1 MVLDKLIVRERKMTA
16 RKRDSEILTELRK
29 PQEDSEIAQQK
40 EFPDLERLPGLKL
53 TGQALAD
60 LLMVFEF
67 LHNFGETLGFGKL
80 NPLTSSFPRNFQIS
94 FILSIPLSIDMDS
107 LPSLQSLHLSLTCE
121 DAAEAEEELL
131 SVISHLLV
139 CAIEDPGI
147 PNPVRHTT
155 LLGQSLR
162 TADITNSN
170 LSEILR
176 IYLYAVATGEVRT
189 LNGVTLDRERERR
202 VADHHQLDPEIM
214 ITTGKNKEY
223 YEHLQQN
230 QTWKLSECLKDK
242 PFVALNPTVKAE
254 ILAHLCNDLLLN
266 KAVVRQIENSLDAVA
281 QHKRDRYAIEN
292 RIRKYKHM
300 HARRLR
306 LEQFEKQQLLA
317 KQIAAQQQAMQ
328 AAALAQA
335 QQAAQQAAA
344 TAITTNENAENKSV
358 DDSNEATATPAT
370 DGEKEM
376 DAADTEAAA
385 NDKVESNL
393 VKTPSNLTNASSCD
407 NLTDISELNNHKED
421 TLSSADA
428 PAMATRN
435 EEEAPPSG
443 ETKPVVNEDPKPAT
457 PAPSMV
463 QVKNE
468 EFTNAIDASR
478 VLNNGATTPDINN
491 LLNKK
496 IISTTADGST
506 TDGNLDEELSDLESE
521 GTILED
527 DEDNRM
533 TSDELYK
540 KLEKILKSASQNK
553 ILLEQSANSLRANC
567 YGQDRYWRR
576 YWHLPRAGGIFVE
589 GLESAQPE
597 VLKYQAKLEEDEVKR
612 AESAAAANAESGSTE
627 SGNSKR
633 RGKKRK
639 LTLVDEPPSDVETRS
654 NEVEASDE
662 VAEAEKKSGEEES
675 ENVEAPTAPVAEV
688 EEPMQIEDVEEQ
700 SKESAAT
707 TANGETKAAE
717 ANETDEM
724 SDIEDS
730 IPRAI
735 LVQKASSNNDDE
747 TVVEVNNQIGGAT
760 IAPATEPQAEQ
771 SNEPK
776 TSDESNCDSRLEN
789 GKDETAAA
797 APTAVAIE
805 VKQEMGEVATTI
817 PTSAVINV
825 DAAAC
830 GDTTIKIEIKNE
842 FMDEIIE
849 EPIIEKWF
857 SIANR
862 EIQLTSCETQIPLSS
877 QAAYSNITCD
887 MILQCQGNRWDIG
900 NNAHYFHVPI
910 EGPSNLQI
918 NRDSV
923 LTLSGLD
930 DDMMY
935 KVLTGIPMEPNKP
948 VSSDTEADEDA
959 DDEDIKNEM
968 SMDELKGGERET
980 QPFQLPTFL
989 NMSFAN
995 INTFVQCD
1003 NPCPLQMS
1011 PDEQKMLDDVK
1022 LNGMPKRLMAN
1033 FVPRELRHGWW
1044 KINELDVVNEII
1056 QSLHV
1061 KGVRERELRVNLLQA
1076 LTESIDLSTPCPI
1089 ANLRSPPPAKGYID
1103 PEPMNAWNPAIARR
1117 VELSLLDQV
1126 ESLEDKIAG
1135 ASMQIK
1141 GWTAPARDPDAEN
1154 ELDLVTGITMIRDRI
1169 LGLEAAIER
1178 RYLKPPL
1185 GTSTAESNI
1194 AAITTQSVTLSS
1206 TREIITT
1213 ISTPTTQ
1220 SQQNSMNDDQNSSAG
1235 SVATTPER
1243 EVLPKGN
1250 SHPSISRLQ
1259 GLLITRFCF
1268 AGLSSWREAVARSH
1282 TAAQLAMA
1290 LYVLESCV
1298 AWDKSIMKA
1307 VSIIHFTLSF
1317 SRILKPSLAPF
1328 ETLTTHTHTKHTKI
1342 TQNNSILIE
1351 TFYFNVT

>member
-1 MVLDKLIVRERKMTA
+1 
-16 RKRDSEILTELRK
+16 
-29 PQEDSEIAQQK
+29 
-40 EFPDLERLPGLKL
+40 
-53 TGQALAD
+53 
-60 LLMVFEF
+60 
-67 LHNFGETLGFGKL
+67 
-80 NPLTSSFPRNFQIS
+80 
-94 FILSIPLSIDMDS
+94 MDS

-121 DAAEAEEELL
+121 DAAEPEEELL

-214 ITTGKNKEY
+214 ITTSKNKEY

-300 HARRLR
+300 HARKLR
-306 LEQFEKQQLLA
+306 LEQFEKQQQLA

-344 TAITTNENAENKSV
+344 AASASNENAESKSTEN
-358 DDSNEATATPAT
+358 SSEISATPVT
-370 DGEKEM
+370 DAEKEPEVSAM
-376 DAADTEAAA
+376 ETAS
-385 NDKVESNL
+385 DKPESNF
-393 VKTPSNLTNASSCD
+393 VKMLSNLTNASSCD
-407 NLTDISELNNHKED
+407 NLTDISELNNHKDD
-421 TLSSADA
+421 TLPSVDA
-428 PAMATRN
+428 PAAIAKNGDETSSPEAKPATN
-435 EEEAPPSG
+435 EEA
-443 ETKPVVNEDPKPAT
+443 NPAT
-457 PAPSMV
+457 PAPSAM
-463 QVKNE
+463 QVKSE

-491 LLNKK
+491 LLHKK
-496 IISTTADGST
+496 IISKDAMADGST

-553 ILLEQSANSLRANC
+553 FLLEQSANSLRANC

-597 VLKYQAKLEEDEVKR
+597 ILKYQAKLEEDEQKR
-612 AESAAAANAESGSTE
+612 TESAASTNAESGSAE
-627 SGNSKR
+627 CGDRKR

-639 LTLVDEPPSDVETRS
+639 LTLVDEPAPEGETKTDEMES
-654 NEVEASDE
+654 QNEVEPTE
-662 VAEAEKKSGEEES
+662 RITEAEES
-675 ENVEAPTAPVAEV
+675 EPVEVPTVTVTDE
-688 EEPMQIEDVEEQ
+688 EEPMQTDVVVPKP
-700 SKESAAT
+700 KENETT
-707 TANGETKAAE
+707 TANGAILS
-717 ANETDEM
+717 ANEADDDM
-724 SDIEDS
+724 LDIEDS

-735 LVQKASSNNDDE
+735 LVQKASSHNDDE
-747 TVVEVNNQIGGAT
+747 TVVEVNNQIGGT
-760 IAPATEPQAEQ
+760 IISPTNEPQQPEQ
-771 SNEPK
+771 IDGPK
-776 TSDESNCDSRLEN
+776 SIDESNCDSRLEN
-789 GKDETAAA
+789 GEHESAAA
-797 APTAVAIE
+797 AVPTAVAIE
-805 VKQEMGEVATTI
+805 VKQESGDALATI
-817 PTSAVINV
+817 AKSAVINV
-825 DAAAC
+825 DTNAAVT
-830 GDTTIKIEIKNE
+830 GDATIKIEIKNE

-849 EPIIEKWF
+849 EPILEKWF

-900 NNAHYFHVPI
+900 NNAHYFHVPV

-923 LTLSGLD
+923 LTLSGLN
-930 DDMMY
+930 DDMMNR
-935 KVLTGIPMEPNKP
+935 VISGSPTESSNPAS
-948 VSSDTEADEDA
+948 SSDTDIDEDA
-959 DDEDIKNEM
+959 DDDEVKNEM
-968 SMDELKGGERET
+968 SLDELKCAEPET

-995 INTFVQCD
+995 ISTFVQCD
-1003 NPCPLQMS
+1003 NPCPLQMT

-1022 LNGMPKRLMAN
+1022 MNGMPKRLVAN

-1141 GWTAPARDPDAEN
+1141 GWTAPSRDADAEN

-1206 TREIITT
+1206 TREITTTITT
-1213 ISTPTTQ
+1213 TSTQ

-1243 EVLPKGN
+1243 EVLPKGMF
-1250 SHPSISRLQ
+1250 RL
-1259 GLLITRFCF
+1259 
-1268 AGLSSWREAVARSH
+1268 
-1282 TAAQLAMA
+1282 
-1290 LYVLESCV
+1290 
-1298 AWDKSIMKA
+1298 
-1307 VSIIHFTLSF
+1307 
-1317 SRILKPSLAPF
+1317 
-1328 ETLTTHTHTKHTKI
+1328 LT
-1342 TQNNSILIE
+1342 N
-1351 TFYFNVT
+1351 